1 MLWSEST
8 QSESEMRSIPTRAS
22 EKQVNTSSKSKEKT
36 RKSNQ
41 KKMIIIIMF
50 DAINPFCSS

>member
-8 QSESEMRSIPTRAS
+8 QSESETRSIPTRAT
-22 EKQVNTSSKSKEKT
+22 EKQANTSSKSKEKT

-41 KKMIIIIMF
+41 RKMIIIIIF
-50 DAINPFCSS
+50 DDVNPFCSI